1 MDRLLRSGALAATGL
16 VAVLAL
22 SACGG
27 DGPAAKKAPATDAA
41 SLPASPS
48 GTGRG
53 TDGEDG
59 TAGGAAAEA
68 LKGTWTGSTDGLP
81 VALSVTS
88 GRVALSAGVHICQG
102 EVKDM
107 GSVMLALKCL
117 DGNTDRTMG
126 SVESNDGRKIVVS
139 WEAGAED
146 ILTLTDPSD
155 LPTVRPEPSAS

>member
-27 DGPAAKKAPATDAA
+27 DGPATDKGPATDAA
-41 SLPASPS
+41 SLPATPS
-48 GTGRG
+48 GTGTG
-53 TDGEDG
+53 GEDG
-59 TAGGAAAEA
+59 TAGGPEAEA

-107 GSVMLALKCL
+107 GSVMLELKCL

-126 SVESNDGRKIVVS
+126 SVESNDGRRIVVS

-155 LPTVRPEPSAS
+155 LPAVRPEPSAS